1 MSNGSSKVPLV
12 LLAASVLLSATG
24 HLILRDGAE
33 GAIGLAELSQ
43 RIGIY
48 FGLVIYGLGTVL
60 WILCLRRLDLAL
72 AYPASAV
79 QIALV
84 YIGSAAWLGERIP
97 PGRLLGVT
105 IIITGILLLFSER
118 GRKNA

>member
-1 MSNGSSKVPLV
+1 M
-12 LLAASVLLSATG
+12 
-24 HLILRDGAE
+24 RDGAE

-105 IIITGILLLFSER
+105 IVIAGILLLFSER